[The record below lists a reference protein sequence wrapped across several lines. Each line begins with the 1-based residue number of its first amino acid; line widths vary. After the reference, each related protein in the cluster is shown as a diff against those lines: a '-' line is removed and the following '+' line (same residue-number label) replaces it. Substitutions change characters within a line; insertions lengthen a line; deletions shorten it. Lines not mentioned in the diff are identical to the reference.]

1 MINKALFTSNKEDWE
16 TPQYFYDK
24 LNAKYHFQLMR
35 LNKLIVDFCRAQYY
49 NYNIKFKEVNMDNK
63 PVASS
68 VRLSEEERSKLRE
81 LKEQHGI
88 SWEELIAYTNRV
100 ISEDV

>member
-1 MINKALFTSNKEDWE
+1 
-16 TPQYFYDK
+16 
-24 LNAKYHFQLMR
+24 
-35 LNKLIVDFCRAQYY
+35 
-49 NYNIKFKEVNMDNK
+49 MDNK